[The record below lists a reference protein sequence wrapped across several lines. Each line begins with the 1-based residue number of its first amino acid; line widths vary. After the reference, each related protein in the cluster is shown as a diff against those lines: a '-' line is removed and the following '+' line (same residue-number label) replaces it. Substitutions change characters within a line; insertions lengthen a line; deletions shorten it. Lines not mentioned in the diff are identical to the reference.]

1 MKRTSRLEVLQTIL
15 DVGLVPLFDTDDCDI
30 ADRIVTAC
38 AEGGAVAIEFR
49 NRRPQA
55 FEIFSELA
63 RRVARPHSHS
73 PIILGVGSVM
83 DAPTAALYIASGAG
97 FIVSPILNPEI
108 ARICNRQKIAY
119 IPGCATATEISEAET
134 LGAEICKIFPGSE
147 VGGPGFVRSV
157 MAPMPW
163 TRLMPTGGVE
173 ATQEGVCSW
182 IQAGAACLGMGSR
195 LIAAE
200 MERGERIE
208 TLPAKVEQVLAWIRA
223 ARSK

>member
-1 MKRTSRLEVLQTIL
+1 MTRTSRLEVLQTIL
-15 DVGLVPLFDTDDCDI
+15 NVGLVPLFDTDDCDI
-30 ADRIVTAC
+30 AERIVTAC
-38 AEGGAVAIEFR
+38 GEGGAVAIEFR
-49 NRRPQA
+49 NRRPHA

-63 RRVARPHSHS
+63 KRVARSHP
-73 PIILGVGSVM
+73 PIILGVGSLV

-97 FIVSPILNPEI
+97 FVVSPILNPEI

-163 TRLMPTGGVE
+163 TRLMPTGGVD
-173 ATQEGVCSW
+173 ARQESVCGW

-195 LIAAE
+195 LITTE

-208 TLPAKVEQVLAWIRA
+208 TLPAKVQQVLAWIRA
-223 ARSK
+223 ARSN